1 MKIPIIQE
9 GIAESIAVNLTGS
22 QKNNNWAVEQM
33 VKLKLNNPRIAQFL
47 LSIIQRKNEEAAIVG
62 IVVYR
67 MIESQMEAN
76 ELKEL
81 IG

>member
-1 MKIPIIQE
+1 MKIPVVKE

-22 QKNNNWAVEQM
+22 QQNTNWAIEQM

-47 LSIIQRKNEEAAIVG
+47 LSIIQRNNEEAAMVG

-67 MIESQMEAN
+67 MIESQMEADA
-76 ELKEL
+76 LQEL